1 MYNQLCLISI
11 FCVLSDQ
18 RDITQSLSIIL
29 EKKEKNTYE
38 IDNDALPL
46 SR

>member
-1 MYNQLCLISI
+1 MYNQHCLISI

-18 RDITQSLSIIL
+18 QDITQSLSIIL
-29 EKKEKNTYE
+29 EKKEKTFYE
-38 IDNDALPL
+38 IDNDALLL